1 MGHDHDGH
9 GQTGHAGP
17 GHTGHDHGDVLRR
30 AAARSVKPLW
40 IALVL
45 TVGFVVVEAVTAF
58 LAGSLALLSD
68 SAHMFTDGLAIAL
81 ALAAIIA
88 ANRASNEG
96 PRTFGLY
103 RLEILATLVNA
114 ILLFGVAGYVIVEA
128 VLRLVHGDS
137 SVEAGPML
145 VVAVVGL
152 AVNIVVF
159 LLLRA
164 GARDSLA
171 VRAAFLDA
179 VADMIGSVGVMVAA
193 LVIAFTGWDPIDPI
207 VAAAIGI
214 WIIPRAWGLAASA
227 LRVLLQVAPPHVDL
241 QRIRADLASVPGVVD
256 VHDLHVWTLTSEME
270 VASAHMMVTSGTDA
284 HAVLDRARELLL
296 AHDIAHATIQV
307 EPDDHAGCA
316 EVDW

>member
-1 MGHDHDGH
+1 MGHDHDHAGH
-9 GQTGHAGP
+9 G
-17 GHTGHDHGDVLRR
+17 GHDHGDVLRR

-81 ALAAIIA
+81 ALGAIIA

-145 VVAVVGL
+145 VVAFVGL
-152 AVNIVVF
+152 LVNIVVF

-179 VADMIGSVGVMVAA
+179 VADMIGSVGVIVAA
-193 LVIAFTGWDPIDPI
+193 LVIVFTGWDPIDPI

-214 WIIPRAWGLAASA
+214 WIIPRAWGLAARA

-241 QRIRADLASVPGVVD
+241 ERIRADLASVPGVVD

-296 AHDIAHATIQV
+296 EHDIAHATIQV

>member
-1 MGHDHDGH
+1 MGHDHDHAGH
-9 GQTGHAGP
+9 G
-17 GHTGHDHGDVLRR
+17 GHDHGDVLRR

-81 ALAAIIA
+81 ALGAIIA

-145 VVAVVGL
+145 VVAFVGL
-152 AVNIVVF
+152 LVNIVVF

-179 VADMIGSVGVMVAA
+179 VADMIGSVGVIVAA
-193 LVIAFTGWDPIDPI
+193 LVIVFTGWDPIDPI
-207 VAAAIGI
+207 VAAAIGV

-241 QRIRADLASVPGVVD
+241 ERIRADLASVPGVVD

-296 AHDIAHATIQV
+296 EHDIAHATIQV